1 MMWAFDAP
9 PQSAAASDRTHI
21 LAPVAMPADASI
33 YLDYQASTPVDQRVL
48 DVVLPLLTNH
58 VGNAS
63 SVQHAYGR
71 QAALAV
77 ETARK
82 QVASLLRAQPREIVF
97 TSGATESNNLA
108 LKGAAAAAP
117 IPRGHI
123 ISCVTEHLAVLEPL
137 RALERDGWSVT
148 YLGVD
153 AGGEIDLEELEGS
166 ITQKTVLV
174 SLMAANNELGT
185 IHPLEEIGRIA
196 HSHGALFHTDAA
208 QAVGKIP
215 LDVELLGADLLSISG
230 HKLYGPQGIG
240 ALYVR
245 RDVAG
250 RVRAQ
255 IHGGGQEGGRR
266 SGTVNTAGCAGLGE
280 ACAIAEVE
288 LAQETARVN
297 ALRERLEFLLK
308 SGVSDIQVNG
318 PSRAR
323 CLAGTLH
330 VTFPETEAD
339 AVMANCPDVAIAAGS
354 ACSSAAPAP
363 SHVLRATGMSA
374 EAATSSLRISL
385 GRFTTSEDVECAASL
400 IVEAVSRVRA
410 LSGLVSDENK
420 LATA

>member
-1 MMWAFDAP
+1 MSAFDRSVAT
-9 PQSAAASDRTHI
+9 SATASDRIHI
-21 LAPVAMPADASI
+21 LAPVTMPADTSI

-48 DVVLPLLTNH
+48 DVVLPLLTGH

-71 QAALAV
+71 QAASAV

-82 QVASLLRAQPREIVF
+82 QVASLLGTQPREIVF

-108 LKGAAAAAP
+108 IKGVAAAAALA
-117 IPRGHI
+117 RGHI
-123 ISCVTEHLAVLEPL
+123 VSCVTEHPAVLEPL
-137 RALERDGWSVT
+137 RVLERVGWSVS

-153 AGGEIDLEELEGS
+153 AGGEIDLEELDRS
-166 ITQKTVLV
+166 ITRETVLV

-185 IHPLEEIGRIA
+185 IHPLEEIAQIA
-196 HSHGALFHTDAA
+196 HLHGALFHTDAA
-208 QAVGKIP
+208 QAVGKVP
-215 LDVELLGADLLSISG
+215 LDVELLGVDLLSISG

-240 ALYVR
+240 ALYVC
-245 RDVAG
+245 RDVGG
-250 RVRAQ
+250 RLRTQ

-266 SGTVNTAGCAGLGE
+266 SGTLNTAGCVGLGQ

-288 LAQETARVN
+288 RAQETARVSV
-297 ALRERLEFLLK
+297 LRERLEFLLK
-308 SGVSDIQVNG
+308 SGVSDIQING

-330 VTFPETEAD
+330 VTFPGAEAD
-339 AVMANCPDVAIAAGS
+339 AVMANCPDVAIAAGG

-374 EAATSSLRISL
+374 ELATSSLRISL
-385 GRFTTSEDVECAASL
+385 GRFTTLADIERAASL
-400 IVEAVSRVRA
+400 IVKAVLRVRG
-410 LSGLVSDENK
+410 LSDFVSDDNE